1 MLILFAVSLFVS
13 SALLFLVEPMFAK
26 MVLPLLGGS
35 PSVWN
40 TCVVFFQAMLLCGY
54 LYAHAVTAWLEFK
67 WQTALHAVIVLATIL
82 LLPIAVPGG
91 WTPPTGHN
99 PTFWLLGLLLV
110 SVGLPFF
117 VVSSTAP
124 LLQRWFSATDHNAA
138 TDPYFLY
145 AASNAGSLLALLSYP
160 LFFEPLLRLHAQSVV
175 WTAGYLLLAG
185 LILACTLA
193 TLRRATGGA
202 DSPRRDASSSR
213 SDTRRV
219 ADTPFRAASG
229 AGGEGAE
236 FPLDDVIG
244 EGTSLTWRRRLK
256 WLALSAAP
264 SSLLLGVTTFLS
276 TDIAAIPLLWILPL
290 VLYLLTFIVAFAVSS
305 ERLRTIAGRLLP
317 ISVLPLVLL
326 LVSQTSQPAFLVIPV
341 HLLAF
346 LVTALVCHLEL
357 ARSRPAPRYL
367 TEFYLCVSL
376 GGLLG
381 GLFNTLVAPVLFAR
395 VLEYPLALVLACLL
409 RPDTR
414 NPGTEPGRATGSVV
428 RVSAVTGVTFAV
440 VLTASRQR
448 MENHLLLALLSIPI
462 FLAFTLSRRP
472 VPFAGAIAGTLAA
485 GLLYS
490 GYQGAVIHAERT
502 FFGVYRVVDQAEG
515 YRSLFHGTTLHG
527 RQSLDPARIHE
538 PLTYYHR
545 GGPIGQVFAALASR
559 LESGRIGVVGLGTG
573 TLAAYATPLQ
583 RWTFYE
589 IDPAVIRL
597 ARDSGYFSFLTDTR
611 ADIQI
616 VPGDARLSLAHAAPH
631 EYDLLVLDAFSS
643 DAIPMHL
650 MTREAL
656 ALYRSRLASGGIL
669 AFHISNRHLA
679 LEHVLA
685 RLAADAG
692 MIAVVQTG
700 PVRVAE
706 VSSGIESSQWLLMA
720 AAQGDFG
727 GLGGDKRWLR
737 AEANRATPLW
747 TDDFS
752 NILSAFAGY

>member
-1 MLILFAVSLFVS
+1 VS

-54 LYAHAVTAWLEFK
+54 MYAHSLTAWLDFK
-67 WQTALHAVIVLATIL
+67 WQTVVHALVVLGAVM
-82 LLPIAVPGG
+82 LLPIAIPAG
-91 WTPPTGHN
+91 WAPPTGHN

-124 LLQRWFSATDHNAA
+124 LLQRWFSGTDHDAA
-138 TDPYFLY
+138 ADPYFLF

-160 LFFEPLLRLHAQSVV
+160 ALFEPLLRLRAQSVM
-175 WTAGYLLLAG
+175 WTGGYVLLAG
-185 LILACTLA
+185 LILACTLI
-193 TLRRATGGA
+193 TLRRSAGRHARPDARPLAEIPFSTATPVAGERAALSPNATGREGE
-202 DSPRRDASSSR
+202 
-213 SDTRRV
+213 
-219 ADTPFRAASG
+219 TPTWGHRA
-229 AGGEGAE
+229 
-236 FPLDDVIG
+236 
-244 EGTSLTWRRRLK
+244 R

-305 ERLRTIAGRLLP
+305 DRLRTVADRLLP

-326 LVSQTSQPAFLVIPV
+326 LVSQTSQPAVLVIPV

-357 ARSRPAPRYL
+357 ARSRPAPRHL
-367 TEFYLCVSL
+367 TEFYLYVSL

-381 GLFNTLVAPVLFAR
+381 GLFNTLVSPVLFAR

-409 RPDTR
+409 RPRTGPPQRLRD
-414 NPGTEPGRATGSVV
+414 GMTGSAL
-428 RVSAVTGVTFAV
+428 RVAGVTVLAVAV
-440 VLTASRQR
+440 VLIASRHKFD
-448 MENHLLLALLSIPI
+448 NHLILALMGVPI
-462 FLAFTLSRRP
+462 FAAFTLSRRP
-472 VPFAGAIAGTLAA
+472 IPFAAAVAGTLAA
-485 GLLYS
+485 GLLYN
-490 GYQGAVIHAERT
+490 GYEGTVIHAERT
-502 FFGVYRVVDQAEG
+502 FFGVYRVIDQGGG

-527 RQSLDPARIHE
+527 KQSLNRSRAHE

-545 GGPIGQVFAALASR
+545 SGPIGQVFAALAPR
-559 LESGRIGVVGLGTG
+559 LESGHVGVVGLGTG
-573 TLAAYATPLQ
+573 TLAAYATSGQ

-597 ARDSGYFSFLTDTR
+597 AHDSGYFSYLTDTR
-611 ADIQI
+611 AAIQI
-616 VPGDARLSLAHAAPH
+616 VPGDARLALAQAPAH
-631 EYDLLVLDAFSS
+631 DYNVLILDAFSS

-650 MTREAL
+650 MTWEAL
-656 ALYRSRLASGGIL
+656 ALYRSKLAPGGVL

-685 RLAADAG
+685 KLAGNAG
-692 MIAVVQTG
+692 LTALVETA
-700 PVRVAE
+700 PVSVEETALGME
-706 VSSGIESSQWLLMA
+706 TSQWLVMA
-720 AAQGDFG
+720 SAPPDFG
-727 GLGGDKRWLR
+727 ALASDRRWLR
-737 AEANRATPLW
+737 AEAYRDTPLW

-752 NILSAFAGY
+752 NILSALSGG